1 MMLKLAVAGDDPR
14 GLIVRSIFRY
24 VQMSP
29 LLIFTG
35 INLIHLHFKTMERE
49 ERTLSFSSQ
58 IMEPEGRVLFFHS
71 RLLEALLPAA

>member
-1 MMLKLAVAGDDPR
+1 
-14 GLIVRSIFRY
+14 
-24 VQMSP
+24 MSP